1 MTQSISYNSNG
12 PRPTDFNRTTGT
24 ARSTMRTISMVNG
37 IVAIALLG
45 TSIILFVIS
54 FFLGDHTG
62 AVLGLRLAGVG
73 VAFGGIVELTV
84 STVFRSIARREKEKL
99 EQLKATGVSY
109 PAEITRIINR
119 YAVRVGRGQSVYAE
133 CTYTNSEGETCL
145 VKSNSFMCE
154 AGYMPLTP
162 RSLVDLP
169 YNSNYAARVY
179 LNPHDP
185 RDYAVEIYTST
196 ENAQADRDYR

>member
-12 PRPTDFNRTTGT
+12 LRPTDFIRATRT

-37 IVAIALLG
+37 IVAVALLG
-45 TSIILFVIS
+45 TSTILFFIS

-62 AVLGLRLAGVG
+62 AALGLRLAGAG

-99 EQLKATGVSY
+99 EHLKAIGVSY

-133 CTYTNSEGETCL
+133 CTYTNSEGKTCL
-145 VKSNSFMCE
+145 VKSNSFMYE
-154 AGYMPLTP
+154 AGYMPHTP
-162 RSLVDLP
+162 RSVVDLP
-169 YNSNYAARVY
+169 HSSNYAARVY
-179 LNPHDP
+179 VDPHDP
-185 RDYAVEIYTST
+185 RYYAVEIYTST
-196 ENAQADRDYR
+196 ENANADHDYR